1 MEQDWERPFPECLWK
16 WWGEKISL
24 ESEEGQGVTFWVD
37 LVFRKQPLPDEPQSK
52 HQVIFQELKI
62 LIVDDNTNN
71 RFILREY
78 LNPWECH
85 IADAEP
91 AGKLV
96 TQHTIKEK
104 HTGQVVILLAEDYP
118 TNQQIAMSHLR
129 SAGYAV
135 DLAENG
141 EQAVQA
147 FMGKSYDLILMDVQ
161 MPVMEQNND
170 FEIQDI
176 MDYDAA
182 LLEFG
187 DDRDFILKQSDRSG
201 Q

>member
-1 MEQDWERPFPECLWK
+1 MLIGPVLFAHWGIRTKIRKERKQALIIFATWVPTMIFGLAVNIILPSVGMTTPAVAYLGIVIWIGGWIDNTEIRWNRIGNDHFPNACGNDG
-16 WWGEKISL
+16 GEISL
-24 ESEEGQGVTFWVD
+24 ESEEGQGATFWFD

-85 IADAEP
+85 IADAGP

-104 HTGQVVILLAEDYP
+104 HTGRL
-118 TNQQIAMSHLR
+118 
-129 SAGYAV
+129 
-135 DLAENG
+135 
-141 EQAVQA
+141 
-147 FMGKSYDLILMDVQ
+147 
-161 MPVMEQNND
+161 
-170 FEIQDI
+170 
-176 MDYDAA
+176 
-182 LLEFG
+182 
-187 DDRDFILKQSDRSG
+187 
-201 Q
+201 